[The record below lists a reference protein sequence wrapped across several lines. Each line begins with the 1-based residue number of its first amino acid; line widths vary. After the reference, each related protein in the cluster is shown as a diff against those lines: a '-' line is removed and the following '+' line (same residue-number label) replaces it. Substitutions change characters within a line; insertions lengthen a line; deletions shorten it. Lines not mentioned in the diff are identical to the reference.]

1 MRELASE
8 VGIKAASIYHHFP
21 SKAALA
27 AAIAE
32 RYWQD
37 TKLCL
42 DGLAQSG
49 SAKESLRKYP
59 QRLSEN

>member
-1 MRELASE
+1 M
-8 VGIKAASIYHHFP
+8 KAASIYHHFP